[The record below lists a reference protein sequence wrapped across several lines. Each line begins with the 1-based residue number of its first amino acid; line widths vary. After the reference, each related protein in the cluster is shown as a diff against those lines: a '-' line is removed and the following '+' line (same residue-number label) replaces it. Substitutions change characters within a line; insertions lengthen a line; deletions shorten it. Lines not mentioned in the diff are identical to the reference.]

1 MLGIISITI
10 LTIFLLVFIILMIII
25 IGGNKNKTDDEKII
39 ELGEQQQY
47 LIDYKR
53 KEERY
58 SWEQV
63 MAYCIIALNNLQHS
77 ANDISLKNMKL
88 FIEPL
93 DKIHSKN
100 DAIKLADQL
109 IKEEK

>member
-1 MLGIISITI
+1 
-10 LTIFLLVFIILMIII
+10 
-25 IGGNKNKTDDEKII
+25 
-39 ELGEQQQY
+39 
-47 LIDYKR
+47 
-53 KEERY
+53 
-58 SWEQV
+58 

-100 DAIKLADQL
+100 DAIKLAEQL